1 MGWVVRDRE
10 GGTDV
15 EIDVRFWWRAVGEPL
30 GEPLGERSRRVVRAS
45 RDRLQRLRAEVGRR
59 GLVSVWRRDLL
70 CWRARRRRSPVVAS
84 LSSGKTFDRGVGVW
98 YLRCPRCGLGI
109 TPLVHRQAGER
120 CLGCIARTGT
130 NVELFNCPLAGQL
143 LSAEDQLPGA
153 EPAASREPGGSA
165 AAETLRA
172 TTKSLPRE
180 QRVVARSRA
189 STPSGASADMVAD
202 PRDARIGDVRAE
214 LRLAPTLTLVSK
226 RLTSAA
232 RLTVGEM
239 RPPSPLAAS
248 REPARP
254 QRPRRAG
261 RPRTPHVT
269 EPEPLPAA

>member
-1 MGWVVRDRE
+1 MSKS
-10 GGTDV
+10 TYA
-15 EIDVRFWWRAVGEPL
+15 FAWRAV

-45 RDRLQRLRAEVGRR
+45 RDRVQRLRAEVGRR
-59 GLVSVWRRDLL
+59 GLVSVCRRELL

-84 LSSGKTFDRGVGVW
+84 LSSGETFDRGAGVW

-130 NVELFNCPLAGQL
+130 NVELLNCPLPGQL
-143 LSAEDQLPGA
+143 LSAEDQLPDP
-153 EPAASREPGGSA
+153 EPAASREPGGT

-180 QRVVARSRA
+180 LRDVARSRA
-189 STPSGASADMVAD
+189 STPSGASAEMVGH
-202 PRDARIGDVRAE
+202 PRDARISDARAE
-214 LRLAPTLTLVSK
+214 LRLAPTPTSVSK

-239 RPPSPLAAS
+239 RPPSPLAAC

-254 QRPRRAG
+254 QRPPRAG
-261 RPRTPHVT
+261 RPRTPNPNVT